1 VIYPVRIY
9 TPEGELMAIV
19 TPTEKQEKLRKDF
32 KFGKVTE
39 TEKYL
44 ILERITDEFINDYW
58 EFE

>member
-9 TPEGELMAIV
+9 TPEGILKSIV
-19 TPTEKQEKLRKDF
+19 IPEEVQEVKKRDF
-32 KFGKVTE
+32 KFGKITE